1 MTPLEIAEEELR
13 AVRQKVAA
21 LRIAQ
26 AISRKEETIQIT
38 ISNQH
43 TFVLVSVGS
52 EQIATKAE
60 LAKEILANISEF
72 LENI

>member
-13 AVRQKVAA
+13 NARQKVAA

-26 AISRKEETIQIT
+26 AIARKEETIRIT
-38 ISNQH
+38 VSNQH
-43 TFVLVSVGS
+43 TELYLSVGS
-52 EQIATKAE
+52 EQIAFKTD
-60 LAKEILANISEF
+60 LAKELLAKISES

>member
-1 MTPLEIAEEELR
+1 MTKLEQLEEELR

-26 AISRKEETIQIT
+26 AIARKEETIQIT

-52 EQIATKAE
+52 EQIATKTD
-60 LAKEILANISEF
+60 LAKELLAKISES
-72 LENI
+72 LHNI